1 MNQASTGFS
10 GVWPKTTIDNVL
22 HFQRGPL
29 EDFVRFPFD
38 AMGAW
43 FEEDEQIYVHPK
55 DPYKRID
62 IHRSSRHIKVEVN
75 GIAIAETNQPTL
87 LFETM
92 LRTRYYLPATCVDFT
107 VLTPSDTVTSCP
119 YKGDA
124 SYFNVV
130 VRGKEIRDAV
140 WRYKFPTQES
150 APVAGLLCFYNE
162 KVDIWV
168 DGVKESDGTEEDM
181 RHR

>member
-1 MNQASTGFS
+1 M
-10 GVWPKTTIDNVL
+10 
-22 HFQRGPL
+22 
-29 EDFVRFPFD
+29 
-38 AMGAW
+38 
-43 FEEDEQIYVHPK
+43 
-55 DPYKRID
+55 
-62 IHRSSRHIKVEVN
+62 
-75 GIAIAETNQPTL
+75 
-87 LFETM
+87 
-92 LRTRYYLPATCVDFT
+92 
-107 VLTPSDTVTSCP
+107 TSCP